1 MNRKKSRTVSV
12 LLIVLLSAALLGGC
26 GSSSNEG
33 VPPASGVLAG
43 ATTVG
48 INVCTSCHTVQT
60 ADWLTGKHANA
71 AGGDLN
77 SAGSP
82 TIGQIYSSYTATS
95 DIPVTVPITCK
106 NCHDPNGDSHKVPLA
121 SYIGTANRPVVGC
134 EACHGGGSL
143 HYGSGPIS
151 LLSNTTG
158 TVLVSSATVTLSGQF
173 VMCTNCHELVD
184 MLNSDGTVTNPNPA
198 HFATP
203 PIGPQNYITDTHF
216 ATPGDWLSPDYK
228 NDKNITG
235 YAMDF
240 ADERVCTTCHNPHTP
255 ASQNR
260 EWALSAHADKN
271 PINLNSTTPPSGYFS
286 GAWAHYNWSCDGTN
300 GLGCGP
306 TDTATDKTK
315 PAASSRRACQRCHTT
330 SGFVAYADAL
340 RSGNR
345 QRARDINA
353 GLVSLVTYTSTFTP
367 EMLKCNGC
375 HTDTRGTLRNPGPIT
390 ANYDYASGGVTV
402 SHTYPDLAGSNV
414 CMTCHVGRESG
425 DTIKGL
431 KDATLVSAGTTST
444 DFSNQSFINSHYL
457 SAGGQVF
464 TVTGYEFI
472 GRLYNNIDE
481 YLHDKIGTPAAPHT
495 GSNGPCIGCHMSRP
509 NKNGNHLFLPVSRS
523 MTTIGLVTGI
533 ASEVCIKCHTT
544 SLTDILNMVNE
555 EKQQYLGALEALKG
569 QLASRGYYFFPYSP
583 YFFIAN
589 TYNTSYVEAGACN
602 QNLPIKNW
610 QTGGTTATFTWNAKK
625 FSCDST
631 AGTPGAAGTGK
642 NNIGAAFNFNLL
654 EHDPGAYVHNRMYV
668 KRLIYDSI
676 DWLDDGVMNFS
687 VGTTLNALP
696 PATLYKTEAMTY
708 LLPGGNPLG
717 IDIEAERP

>member
-1 MNRKKSRTVSV
+1 MNRKKSSTVSA
-12 LLIVLLSAALLGGC
+12 LLAVLLSVALLGGC
-26 GSSSNEG
+26 GSSTNDG
-33 VPPASGVLAG
+33 VPASGAATS

-48 INVCTSCHTVQT
+48 INVCTGCHLPTT
-60 ADWLTGKHANA
+60 ADWLTSKHANA

-77 SAGSP
+77 STGSP
-82 TIGQIYSSYTATS
+82 TSGGNY
-95 DIPVTVPITCK
+95 TVPACGR
-106 NCHDPNGDSHKVPLA
+106 CHDPNGDSARL
-121 SYIGTANRPVVGC
+121 TAGYTGNFPRPVVGC

-143 HYGSGPIS
+143 HYGAGPIS
-151 LLSNTTG
+151 LLSG
-158 TVLVSSATVTLSGQF
+158 TYDPTAMYTIGAATVSGQF
-173 VMCTNCHELVD
+173 LMCTNCHELLD
-184 MLNSDGTVTNPNPA
+184 TAGTGTNPAPA
-198 HFATP
+198 HSATP
-203 PIGPQNYITDTHF
+203 PVGPLNYITDTHF
-216 ATPGDWLSPDYK
+216 ATPGSWLNPDYK
-228 NDKNITG
+228 MNTNLTG
-235 YAMDF
+235 YAMNF
-240 ADERVCTTCHNPHTP
+240 ADERVCTTCHNPHKP
-255 ASQNR
+255 ASQSR
-260 EWALSAHADKN
+260 EWAQSAHADKN
-271 PINLNSTTPPSGYFS
+271 PVNLNSAIPPAKPTGYFS

-306 TDTATDKTK
+306 TDTATSSTK
-315 PAASSRRACQRCHTT
+315 PPASNRRACQRCHTT

-340 RSGNR
+340 RSGNS
-345 QRARDINA
+345 QRASDINA
-353 GLVSLVTYTSTFTP
+353 GLISLVTYTSAFTP

-390 ANYDYASGGVTV
+390 ANYDYAAGGVKA

-431 KDATLVSAGTTST
+431 QDAALVSAGTTST

-464 TVTGYEFI
+464 TVTGYGFT
-472 GRLYNNIDE
+472 GRLYNNINE
-481 YLHDKIGTPAAPHT
+481 YLHDKIGTPAAPNT

-509 NKNGNHLFLPVSRS
+509 NKNGNHLFLPVTRS
-523 MTTIGLVTGI
+523 ATTIGKVTGI

-555 EKQQYLGALEALKG
+555 EKDQYLGALEGLKD
-569 QLASRGYYFFPYSP
+569 QLAARGYYFFPYSP
-583 YFFIAN
+583 YFFISN
-589 TYNTSYVEAGACN
+589 TYNTSYVESGACN

-610 QTGGTTATFTWNAKK
+610 QTGGTTATFTWNANK

-631 AGTPGAAGTGK
+631 AGTPGAPGTGT

-676 DWLDDGVMNFS
+676 DWLDDGFMNFS
-687 VGTTLNALP
+687 VGTTLCSECALTCTGSGVDAGTWCP
-696 PATLYKTEAMTY
+696 EAMTY
-708 LLPGGNPLG
+708 LLPGGKPLG
-717 IDIEAERP
+717 IDMEAERP